1 MQLATTSSVHTIPA
15 IFRPLFFGFI
25 ELLLS
30 VDLLDVIFSIAA
42 KKDSNAIVLQKE
54 ELCIGEEGEGWLTLE
69 KEKNHR
75 CKDVKKV
82 I

>member
-1 MQLATTSSVHTIPA
+1 MQLAATSSVHTIPA
-15 IFRPLFFGFI
+15 IFRPLFFGSI

-54 ELCIGEEGEGWLTLE
+54 ELCTDGECEGRLTFY
-69 KEKNHR
+69 KERKQFVI
-75 CKDVKKV
+75 DVK
-82 I
+82 

>member
-54 ELCIGEEGEGWLTLE
+54 ELCIGEEDEGWLTIE
-69 KEKNHR
+69 KERKYGCTVVR
-75 CKDVKKV
+75 
-82 I
+82 